1 MQIYSEYIFIGIG
14 FLVGGLCLLVL
25 LKIKYG
31 ARVRELINAHARE
44 IELLELRCSQSEAGE
59 LAIRARLEK
68 SEFECRELSLKQK
81 SLETELNI
89 HREQQSKA
97 LQSLELR
104 LQQKEQENTELQ
116 HALTR
121 EHGKVNELSV
131 RLENAETQMEEK
143 LQLLHQAREQMKQ
156 EFQNVANK
164 LFEDKSERFTEK
176 NKDNIGNL
184 LNPLREQL
192 TDFRKRIDD
201 VYDKESKDRVS
212 LHQEILSLKDLNSK
226 MSEETTNLTR
236 ALKGDN
242 KIQGN
247 WGEMILERIL
257 EESGLQKGREYF
269 TQESFNSEQGQRFRP
284 DVIVHLPDNKDIVI
298 DSKVSLR
305 DWERYCTAEDGLSEK
320 QALAQMVASIRG
332 HIRGLGQK
340 NYADLPGLRTLDFVL
355 LFVPVEGA
363 FLKMLELEPKLYS
376 EAFEKNIMLVS
387 PSTLLVT
394 LRTVHNIWRYEYQN
408 QNAEEIA
415 NRAGSMHDQFV
426 LFAEALMEVGDKL
439 EKAQSAYGLAYKR
452 LISGRGNLV
461 GRTIQLENMGAK
473 AKKSLPKKIIEDIEL
488 ARSTEGNSNV
498 LDEVPQGGT
507 VDFNDSPAGEVELE
521 D

>member
-1 MQIYSEYIFIGIG
+1 MQIYSEYIFLSVG
-14 FLVGGLCLLVL
+14 FLLGSLCLLVV

-31 ARVRELINAHARE
+31 SQVRELTNANARE
-44 IELLELRCSQSEAGE
+44 IELMEARCSQAEKNE
-59 LAIRARLEK
+59 L
-68 SEFECRELSLKQK
+68 ECRELSLKLK
-81 SLETELNI
+81 ALETELNI
-89 HREQQSKA
+89 HQEQQNRA
-97 LQSLELR
+97 LLVAEQRLKQKEHESAE
-104 LQQKEQENTELQ
+104 LQQ
-116 HALTR
+116 ALTR

-143 LQLLHQAREQMKQ
+143 LQLLNQAREQMKQ
-156 EFQNVANK
+156 EFQNVANR

-192 TDFRKRIDD
+192 VDFRKRIDD

-212 LHQEILSLKDLNSK
+212 LYREILSLKDLNSK

-242 KIQGN
+242 KMQGN

-269 TQESFNSEQGQRFRP
+269 TQESLNSEQGQRFRP

-305 DWERYCTAEDGLSEK
+305 DWERYCAADDDVSGK
-320 QALAQMVASIRG
+320 QALTQMITSIRG
-332 HIRGLGQK
+332 HIRGLSQK
-340 NYADLPGLRTLDFVL
+340 NYADLPGIKTLDFVL

-363 FLKMLELEPKLYS
+363 FLKMLELEPGLYS
-376 EAFEKNIMLVS
+376 EAFERNIMLVS

-426 LFAEALMEVGDKL
+426 LFAEALLDVGDKL
-439 EKAQSAYGLAYKR
+439 EKAQSAYGIAYKR

-461 GRTIQLENMGAK
+461 GRTIQLESMGAK
-473 AKKSLPKKIIEDIEL
+473 AKKSLPRKIVEDSEL
-488 ARSTEGNSNV
+488 AKSAESNTAILTES
-498 LDEVPQGGT
+498 DATEAT
-507 VDFNDSPAGEVELE
+507 DSSHQAPSPEMELE